1 MSRNNCYNYS
11 SNLDE
16 TPLFVPSKTHW
27 RSHLP
32 RPPDE
37 SSILSTLYRINKN
50 HKQEKK
56 SASSREPAEN
66 LNCPELMEETESDEN
81 RRSALKNPDM
91 MGEHTEF
98 IARLFF
104 KSSDKD
110 YIISIIHLII
120 L

>member
-1 MSRNNCYNYS
+1 MKKSLTTSLRRIIHFIH
-11 SNLDE
+11 LVE
-16 TPLFVPSKTHW
+16 T
-27 RSHLP
+27 
-32 RPPDE
+32 
-37 SSILSTLYRINKN
+37 
-50 HKQEKK
+50 KQESQTRKKVKK

-81 RRSALKNPDM
+81 RRRALRNPDM